1 MSPYLE
7 HNSRHRRL
15 SILRVLS
22 ESPEFRANDSLLSM
36 VVNDLGIV
44 STRDQL
50 RTDITWL
57 RDQGFVAVKETAG
70 IMVVTLTE
78 AGGDIAEGR
87 RTDPGIA
94 KRTPR
99 G

>member
-36 VVNDLGIV
+36 VVNEFGIV

-57 RDQGFVAVKETAG
+57 RDQGFVTVKETAG

-78 AGGDIAEGR
+78 GGGDIAAGR